1 MFFLFSFCLKL
12 FLFLEDWLYYYFWQ
26 SWCPSLE
33 KLVFSGTEGQ
43 YISRNRVGNQ
53 LNKIKKATDY
63 EYITVHFLRHVNATL
78 LLMNKVDLKIVSAHL
93 GHGDI
98 TTTADIDADVLRSAH
113 QEVAQLIEF
122 YLEDDKNND

>member
-1 MFFLFSFCLKL
+1 
-12 FLFLEDWLYYYFWQ
+12 
-26 SWCPSLE
+26 
-33 KLVFSGTEGQ
+33 
-43 YISRNRVGNQ
+43 
-53 LNKIKKATDY
+53 
-63 EYITVHFLRHVNATL
+63 
-78 LLMNKVDLKIVSAHL
+78 MNKVDLKIVSAHL